1 MTGSIILKDAKVGN
15 FHKAEIITRRLESK
29 HYWFPLPDDDTYLYE
44 GFPQNPG
51 W

>member
-1 MTGSIILKDAKVGN
+1 MDAKVAN
-15 FHKAEIITRRLESK
+15 FHKEVLIVRPLESK
-29 HYWFPLPDDDTYLYE
+29 HYWFPLPDKDTYLYE